1 MGLSSLAYGTYERRL
16 ARRLDPQRT
25 PHHIGAIVD
34 GNRRWAKD
42 SGRDLESG
50 YHAGAAKIDEFLG
63 WCHELGVR
71 IVTFW
76 VLSTDNLQRS
86 DAEVRSILGAV
97 EELVDRLAAD
107 GRWNLRLI
115 GSLDLLPAESAARL
129 KRATESSTGTEL
141 QVNICVGYGGR
152 QELTDAMRSLLLEE
166 SSKGRSL
173 EDVARTLVVDD
184 IAEHL
189 YTKGQPD
196 PDLVIRTSGE
206 QRLSGFLLWQ
216 SVHSEFYFTDVLWP
230 ALRRVDL
237 LRAVRSY
244 ANRERRFGA

>member
-1 MGLSSLAYGTYERRL
+1 M
-16 ARRLDPQRT
+16 
-25 PHHIGAIVD
+25 
-34 GNRRWAKD
+34 
-42 SGRDLESG
+42 
-50 YHAGAAKIDEFLG
+50 
-63 WCHELGVR
+63 R

-86 DAEVRSILGAV
+86 EAEVRGILGAV
-97 EELVDRLAAD
+97 EELVERLAAD

-115 GSLDLLPAESAARL
+115 GSLDLLPADSAARL
-129 KRATESSTGTEL
+129 KRAVESSSGTEL

-173 EDVARTLVVDD
+173 EDVASTLVVDD